1 MLIDVNKIT
10 LDSILL
16 LLDIKEKSIEN
27 YVQQQENEGDDSC
40 QS

>member
-16 LLDIKEKSIEN
+16 LLDMKEKSIEN
-27 YVQQQENEGDDSC
+27 YLQPQNEGDDSC